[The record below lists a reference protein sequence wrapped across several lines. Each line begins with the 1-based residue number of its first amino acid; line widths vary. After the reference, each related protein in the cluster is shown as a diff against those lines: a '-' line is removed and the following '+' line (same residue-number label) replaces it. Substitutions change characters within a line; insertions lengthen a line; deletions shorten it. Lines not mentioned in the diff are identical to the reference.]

1 MNLEIEKDGTEVQ
14 KIRFLGPEVSS
25 SSIKYSSA
33 GMNLAILQGGNAAV
47 VHAGANSSG
56 IIDIGMWSRIK
67 NNRLDMEMRDPPPE
81 YVRSQ
86 DTRFRHVKF
95 MPTYEFTFIN
105 DTEDT
110 YTTKE
115 IDPCRVHGSK
125 HKLIDKVT
133 TTSEFGVRKSYKS
146 LASDFTELEC
156 FIIDADNGEI
166 VHHSSSAGLLT
177 GSFESSA
184 VCDGAPKFATCNYY
198 DEVLTSGNA
207 RSGYIKPQVATFKGQ
222 TGQYDVRVYYK
233 DSVTVADNIVRS
245 SVEPIYSKR
254 TTISGSSWIL
264 HSKRVHYQTSGQY
277 SDREG
282 YASNDFA
289 SKYFSG
295 LSCLKFTMD
304 DDGNWQLAEE
314 RIS

>member
-33 GMNLAILQGGNAAV
+33 GMSLTTQQAENATV

-56 IIDIGMWSRIK
+56 IADIGVWPRIK

-86 DTRFRHVKF
+86 GTRFRHVKF
-95 MPTYEFTFIN
+95 IPTYEFTFIN

-115 IDPCRVHGSK
+115 GDPCWAHGTK

-146 LASDFTELEC
+146 LTSDFTELEC
-156 FIIDADNGEI
+156 FIIDADSGEI
-166 VHHSSSAGLLT
+166 VHRSSSAGLLT
-177 GSFESSA
+177 GSFGSSA

-198 DEVLTSGNA
+198 DWVLTSGNA
-207 RSGYIKPQVATFKGQ
+207 VTTFKGQ

-254 TTISGSSWIL
+254 TTISGSSWTL
-264 HSKRVHYQTSGQY
+264 HSKKVHYRSSGQY

-282 YASNDFA
+282 YASNDFT
-289 SKYFSG
+289 SKDFSG

-314 RIS
+314 KIS